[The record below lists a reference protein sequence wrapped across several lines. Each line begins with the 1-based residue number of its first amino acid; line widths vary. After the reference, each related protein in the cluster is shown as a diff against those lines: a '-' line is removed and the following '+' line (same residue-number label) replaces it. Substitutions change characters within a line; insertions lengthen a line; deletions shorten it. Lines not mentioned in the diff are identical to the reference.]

1 MKKTYKRIIY
11 SLILVVF
18 LFNSNLYS
26 QNESVQID
34 SLIVNKRA
42 FNEVTKNT
50 VVYKI
55 QLYNGN
61 ETDAYNTK
69 KLFEK
74 MFSEYDVKI
83 IYKSPEWKT
92 QVGDFKTRL
101 EADRVLLTIQQK
113 FAGAIVLQDKI

>member
-1 MKKTYKRIIY
+1 MKKNCKRIIY
-11 SLILVVF
+11 SLILGFF
-18 LFNSNLYS
+18 LFNSDLYA
-26 QNESVQID
+26 QNESAQID

-42 FNEVTKNT
+42 YNKVTKNS

-61 ETDAYNTK
+61 ETDAYKTK
-69 KLFEK
+69 QHFEK
-74 MFSEYDVKI
+74 IFSEYDVKI
-83 IYKSPEWKT
+83 LYKSPEWKT

-101 EADRVLLTIQQK
+101 EADRVLLTIKQK